1 MSVEAH
7 KQSSPSA
14 LRFAVVTVS
23 DTRTAN
29 TDLGGRFLVERCT
42 AAGHLVS
49 DTRLVRDEPE
59 QILAALDELVARAD
73 VDLILYTG
81 GTGIAPRDTTPDA
94 VCPRFEREIPGFGE
108 LFRYLSYLEIG
119 PATILSRACA
129 GVVQGK
135 VVVLLPGS
143 PKALALAWEKILA
156 PECGH
161 LVSQTR
167 VKAT

>member
-7 KQSSPSA
+7 RQANTTA
-14 LRFAVVTVS
+14 LRFAIVTVS
-23 DTRTAN
+23 DTRTAES
-29 TDLGGRFLVERCT
+29 DVGGRYLVEHCL
-42 AAGHLVS
+42 AAGHVVS
-49 DTRLVRDEPE
+49 ETRLVRDEPQ
-59 QILAALDELVARAD
+59 QILSVLDELLLRSD

-94 VCPRFEREIPGFGE
+94 LRPRFEREIPGFGE

-129 GVVQGK
+129 GVVGGK

-143 PKALALAWEKILA
+143 PKALRLAWEKILE
-156 PECGH
+156 PECRH

-167 VKAT
+167 VSGS